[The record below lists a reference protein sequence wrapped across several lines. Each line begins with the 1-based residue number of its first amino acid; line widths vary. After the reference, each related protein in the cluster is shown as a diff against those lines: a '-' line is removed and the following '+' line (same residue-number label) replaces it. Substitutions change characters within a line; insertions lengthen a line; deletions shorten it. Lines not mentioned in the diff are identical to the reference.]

1 MPKSA
6 TIRARMDPHLK
17 DEAESILQELGMS
30 TTQAITLFYQQIRL
44 NKGIPFDVRLPEAQD
59 EPISASSAQHEV
71 VSFPVTINRATM
83 EQNVAAYEAMHGE
96 LVKTHLG
103 QYVAI
108 CNGKLV
114 DHDPDPLAL
123 LARIRN
129 DYPEQIVLRRKVE
142 KTAKRELRIRHPKIE
157 RSS

>member
-1 MPKSA
+1 
-6 TIRARMDPHLK
+6 
-17 DEAESILQELGMS
+17 
-30 TTQAITLFYQQIRL
+30 
-44 NKGIPFDVRLPEAQD
+44 VCLPEAQD
-59 EPISASSAQHEV
+59 EPTSASSAQHEV
-71 VSFPVTINRATM
+71 VSFPVNVNRATM
-83 EQNVAAYEAMHGE
+83 EQNVATYEAMHGE
-96 LVKTHLG
+96 LVKTHLD

-123 LARIRN
+123 LTRIRN
-129 DYPEQIVLRRKVE
+129 EYPKQIVLRRKVA

>member
-1 MPKSA
+1 MQP
-6 TIRARMDPHLK
+6 
-17 DEAESILQELGMS
+17 
-30 TTQAITLFYQQIRL
+30 
-44 NKGIPFDVRLPEAQD
+44 
-59 EPISASSAQHEV
+59 
-71 VSFPVTINRATM
+71 SFPVHEKRSLM
-83 EQNVAAYEAMHGE
+83 ERNVTAYRSMHRE
-96 LVKTHLG
+96 LVERYWG

-108 CNGKLV
+108 CDGKLV